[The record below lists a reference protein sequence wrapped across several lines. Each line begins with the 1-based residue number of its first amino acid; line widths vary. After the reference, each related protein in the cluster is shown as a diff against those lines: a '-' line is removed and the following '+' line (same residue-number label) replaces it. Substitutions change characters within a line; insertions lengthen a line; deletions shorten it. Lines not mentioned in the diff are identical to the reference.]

1 MVAPSV
7 NATEE
12 KDLLIKKLRKK
23 IEKLR
28 SKRGVTSISTEGK
41 NTASALRNG
50 GEEMF
55 KIFDAWMKKKM
66 GASMV
71 KQKRWSS
78 LQGKFDQRKPSAD
91 LTEFL
96 KLTEARNQTVLGKLN
111 KPNREMIG
119 QVMDL
124 FEPDTQLHQRAK
136 AFTLT
141 AMAMEVC
148 PSWNEFKQ
156 HMINETTD
164 FTMLQLVSKFNDI
177 EMEKEHSVYILE
189 FEKYM
194 GKFKEDPEKTLD
206 TMYLF
211 HYLKGLK
218 SKYRDY
224 VQDQNVTTLKDAL
237 EAGRTFASRINVSGA
252 ARNNV
257 ISEPTNENGKHG
269 KRKRNTEDKFNKKSK
284 TDTLNLKNRCL
295 RCGNLSHKTEGCFTR
310 DSKVKAFI
318 AECKKANIK
327 VPNETNNPRA
337 ERSGVSNYFCSANN
351 ATRMNYIRNTNNVH
365 TDDHT
370 MAFLRVDIQSN
381 TKQPKFGQCFID
393 CGSSFDAI
401 STKYAEKCGL
411 TVTKYDSRPLKITLG
426 GERKIEVPRCVAEMN
441 INIQGVGAYR
451 AHCFVLENIPENKDV
466 LLGMPFLQ
474 HVNPEINWI
483 DGSISAPQRSLEE
496 VMAYHKVVEF
506 VGSSGSTRVIN
517 PRQFE
522 QLCKRN
528 TDDGYLFSLQLKA
541 TEKVARQ
548 TDTGWDTL
556 IDHPLYELLVK
567 YKSSVFSE
575 TNPATESLQTKV
587 EHSIDLKNKDPVSSR
602 NYRLSNEQ
610 LKALEQWTK
619 EMLAAGLIRPSTSPY
634 SSPILVIRKPIGWRI
649 VHDYRA
655 INAVTNIP
663 QSVIP
668 RREAI
673 VDAMVNSHWFT
684 AMDLR
689 SGYYQIPLRE
699 SDRHITA
706 FSLPSGQYE
715 YTVMAQGLSGAPA
728 TFNRI
733 MQKIFA
739 GMDTAKAFFDDIFV
753 YTKSKDVAVHSKAL
767 EEVLEKLKLNN
778 LRVKI
783 EKCVFL
789 ADEIPV
795 LGDFVGRNGVRMDPD
810 KISIIR
816 DWPI

>member
-1 MVAPSV
+1 
-7 NATEE
+7 
-12 KDLLIKKLRKK
+12 
-23 IEKLR
+23 
-28 SKRGVTSISTEGK
+28 
-41 NTASALRNG
+41 
-50 GEEMF
+50 
-55 KIFDAWMKKKM
+55 
-66 GASMV
+66 
-71 KQKRWSS
+71 
-78 LQGKFDQRKPSAD
+78 
-91 LTEFL
+91 
-96 KLTEARNQTVLGKLN
+96 
-111 KPNREMIG
+111 
-119 QVMDL
+119 
-124 FEPDTQLHQRAK
+124 
-136 AFTLT
+136 
-141 AMAMEVC
+141 
-148 PSWNEFKQ
+148 
-156 HMINETTD
+156 
-164 FTMLQLVSKFNDI
+164 
-177 EMEKEHSVYILE
+177 
-189 FEKYM
+189 
-194 GKFKEDPEKTLD
+194 
-206 TMYLF
+206 
-211 HYLKGLK
+211 
-218 SKYRDY
+218 
-224 VQDQNVTTLKDAL
+224 
-237 EAGRTFASRINVSGA
+237 VSGA

-548 TDTGWDTL
+548 TDTGWNTL

-753 YTKSKDVAVHSKAL
+753 YTKSKDVAVHTKAL

-795 LGDFVGRNGVRMDPD
+795 LGDFVGRTGVRMDPD

-816 DWPI
+816 DWPIPKTKHEMKSFLGTVVYNQKFIKDYGVLVANLHDATKGTARKNAPINLTREQITNFEALKLAMANPPVLGIPDSN